1 MEKTINYLIDLF
13 LNILLFFFSMCIIK
27 INLYVFF
34 NDLFSWVQVAS
45 ILLTIQV
52 VFLLC
57 SNKVKIKD
65 K

>member
-1 MEKTINYLIDLF
+1 MEKTINYLI
-13 LNILLFFFSMCIIK
+13 
-27 INLYVFF
+27 
-34 NDLFSWVQVAS
+34 DLFSWVQVAS
-45 ILLTIQV
+45 ILLMIQV